1 MWKSDCEAEIIKI
14 EGLLYFAPHQV
25 ENPCSVFKLIQKKQ
39 LRGEKKSNLLRRDN
53 NGTTLNSPPATREL
67 FTENQKDR
75 VLITRTILCYES

>member
-1 MWKSDCEAEIIKI
+1 MRLKSEIIKI

-53 NGTTLNSPPATREL
+53 NGTTLNSPATREL
-67 FTENQKDR
+67 FIENQKGFSIR
-75 VLITRTILCYES
+75 EPL

>member
-14 EGLLYFAPHQV
+14 EGLLYFAPHQL
-25 ENPCSVFKLIQKKQ
+25 ENPYSVFKLIQKKQ

-53 NGTTLNSPPATREL
+53 NGTTLNSPPAIREL

-75 VLITRTILCYES
+75 ALNI